1 MALLRIGVFV
11 VFGALVDLATQATIA
26 NHLDAEARG
35 WMRVTAFLIGGLLS
49 LACYRF
55 LVIAL
60 TSFAGAFLV
69 ILGGVA
75 FAAQHGEV
83 DTVSR
88 VTDNPAIVS
97 ALFVVLGLLGT
108 LGQYLLERHR
118 AKEKKDRSREPT
130 TELIRRLL
138 KSKSTH

>member
-1 MALLRIGVFV
+1 YGLVHGPAFGLYPVVAAGLLSLSAGGLSMALLRIGVFV

-35 WMRVTAFLIGGLLS
+35 WVRVTAFLIGGLLS

-83 DTVSR
+83 D
-88 VTDNPAIVS
+88 
-97 ALFVVLGLLGT
+97 
-108 LGQYLLERHR
+108 
-118 AKEKKDRSREPT
+118 
-130 TELIRRLL
+130 
-138 KSKSTH
+138 